1 MKALSLFSILI
12 LFFTQELSAQI
23 REVKEN
29 PTGIS
34 RRLQHEIDMTKDPVL
49 GYVPKSEL
57 VKAYQVRKRMVAEKT
72 AEGER
77 GLLEWTERGPYKD
90 VVGISNGNTRAGNAI
105 TSGRVRAMW
114 FDLNDPTGNTVWV
127 GGVDGGLWK
136 TTNINA
142 RPTVWTPIN
151 DFFGNLSIGSICQ
164 DPTNPAIMYFGTG
177 EKSYNADAVRGSG
190 LWMSTDNGVN
200 WTPMAGT
207 ANYYNVSKML
217 CDAQGNLYVGCIS
230 SSSQGLKRYTKATKS
245 WSDITPAGLDSRIPD
260 FDISSTGRFHLVC
273 GYFTATGTGYRYTDN
288 PSTVD
293 ANTWTAAITPPPTSY
308 NVALASNGNTLY
320 ALPSS
325 NTWQVNT
332 IYKSVDGGLNWAPT
346 GSTPGFT
353 SGQAWFCMA
362 VAIDPNNPNNVI
374 VGSLDCYRSTNGG
387 TTWSKVSNWV
397 GTTGQYVHADQQ
409 TIIWRPDNRILVAS
423 DGGIHLSPDGG
434 TTFTD
439 RNEGLRIKQF
449 YSVAIHPTAKDYL
462 LGGTQDN
469 GTHSMNQPGL
479 ASSTEVT
486 GGDGAFVHI
495 DQTNGNYQFAAY
507 VYNQYRRSTNGGFSW
522 STVNYSSSI
531 GRFINPTDYDDNN
544 DIMYCAGGNDQFV
557 VWSNPAVS
565 NVFASKTV
573 SLGGGKVS
581 TVKVSPF
588 SNGTVFLGSQTSS
601 ASGVLVKVTN
611 ASAEA
616 TAKSIGNGMFIPNGY
631 VSSIEFGTNE
641 NTIITSYSN
650 YGIQNVWVTFDG
662 GTSWTSIDGNLP
674 NMPVRW
680 AMFLPGDDTKAII
693 ATETGIWQT
702 DLIKGASTI
711 WSPETTFPN
720 VRTDMLQF
728 RASDGMLAAAT
739 HGRGMFT
746 AFLNTTAV
754 CGNASSLAAADITT
768 NSALLKWNGVSGTVN
783 YLVEYKKSNEAS
795 WTVLSA
801 STTGTQIQLNNL
813 TEGSNYDWRVKATCT
828 NQATGEYVQAQFTT
842 LITVLACDA
851 PSSLSVTDVSQA
863 AATLLWGS
871 VPNAVSYNVEYRAVN
886 AANWITV
893 GNAITSTSFTLTG
906 LNTGTEYMWQVRTN
920 CLSGT
925 SSYSINQF
933 TTVAGSNT
941 CQSLYDVTS
950 NNVIGGAAA
959 IPFNTDVTGLINV
972 VGDRDYFKFVITS
985 AGSATITLTNLITN
999 YDIYL
1004 YNSTGTSLLKKSTQ
1018 NNAANES
1025 ITHTFTPGTYYVLV
1039 RGKSNSNWHAT
1050 ACYALR
1056 VQLGTASEIE
1066 IETDETPKAELA
1078 LNVFPNPVS
1087 EYLHIYV
1094 IGTIESGKIDVTDA
1108 TGKQLFT
1115 KSTEEMLTSLD
1126 VSALNKGIYFV
1137 RLIDEQGKV
1146 HAIQKFIKA
1155 E

>member
-1 MKALSLFSILI
+1 
-12 LFFTQELSAQI
+12 
-23 REVKEN
+23 
-29 PTGIS
+29 
-34 RRLQHEIDMTKDPVL
+34 
-49 GYVPKSEL
+49 
-57 VKAYQVRKRMVAEKT
+57 
-72 AEGER
+72 
-77 GLLEWTERGPYKD
+77 
-90 VVGISNGNTRAGNAI
+90 
-105 TSGRVRAMW
+105 
-114 FDLNDPTGNTVWV
+114 
-127 GGVDGGLWK
+127 
-136 TTNINA
+136 
-142 RPTVWTPIN
+142 
-151 DFFGNLSIGSICQ
+151 
-164 DPTNPAIMYFGTG
+164 
-177 EKSYNADAVRGSG
+177 
-190 LWMSTDNGVN
+190 
-200 WTPMAGT
+200 
-207 ANYYNVSKML
+207 
-217 CDAQGNLYVGCIS
+217 
-230 SSSQGLKRYTKATKS
+230 
-245 WSDITPAGLDSRIPD
+245 
-260 FDISSTGRFHLVC
+260 
-273 GYFTATGTGYRYTDN
+273 
-288 PSTVD
+288 
-293 ANTWTAAITPPPTSY
+293 
-308 NVALASNGNTLY
+308 
-320 ALPSS
+320 
-325 NTWQVNT
+325 
-332 IYKSVDGGLNWAPT
+332 
-346 GSTPGFT
+346 
-353 SGQAWFCMA
+353 
-362 VAIDPNNPNNVI
+362 
-374 VGSLDCYRSTNGG
+374 
-387 TTWSKVSNWV
+387 
-397 GTTGQYVHADQQ
+397 
-409 TIIWRPDNRILVAS
+409 
-423 DGGIHLSPDGG
+423 
-434 TTFTD
+434 
-439 RNEGLRIKQF
+439 
-449 YSVAIHPTAKDYL
+449 
-462 LGGTQDN
+462 
-469 GTHSMNQPGL
+469 
-479 ASSTEVT
+479 
-486 GGDGAFVHI
+486 
-495 DQTNGNYQFAAY
+495 
-507 VYNQYRRSTNGGFSW
+507 
-522 STVNYSSSI
+522 
-531 GRFINPTDYDDNN
+531 
-544 DIMYCAGGNDQFV
+544 MYCAGGNDQFV

-680 AMFLPGDDTKAII
+680 AMFLPGDNTKAII

-754 CGNASSLAAADITT
+754 CGNASSLAATDITT

-851 PSSLSVTDVSQA
+851 PSSLSVTNVSQA

-1004 YNSTGTSLLKKSTQ
+1004 YNSTGT
-1018 NNAANES
+1018 
-1025 ITHTFTPGTYYVLV
+1025 
-1039 RGKSNSNWHAT
+1039 R
-1050 ACYALR
+1050 
-1056 VQLGTASEIE
+1056 
-1066 IETDETPKAELA
+1066 
-1078 LNVFPNPVS
+1078 VS

-1094 IGTIESGKIDVTDA
+1094 IGAIESGKIDVTDA